1 MSNINSQLP
10 NAMPHR
16 LLEFCDSV
24 VIGLIALVSALG
36 TLIVTQSPWDEMQ
49 ELRILMVPLVSG
61 LITTGGL
68 YLFNIGRE
76 ARNVVLGRAVFGLL
90 LGASTLPVLAL
101 VWTSAEPILRRPI
114 VLLPGGAACCVFWY
128 YLSYPLARGFSSRS
142 NGLAD
147 QILDEAQRRVN
158 LPVPADKTLRDVKL
172 DAYQAGKHDQQVIE
186 KIEEKEKP

>member
-1 MSNINSQLP
+1 MSNINFQLP
-10 NAMPHR
+10 TAMPHR
-16 LLEFCDSV
+16 LLEYCDSI
-24 VIGLIALVSALG
+24 VIGLITLVSALA
-36 TLIVTQSPWDEMQ
+36 TLIVTGSPWDEMA

-101 VWTSAEPILRRPI
+101 VWTAAEPILRRPI
-114 VLLPGGAACCVFWY
+114 ILLPGGAACCVFWY

-172 DAYQAGKHDQQVIE
+172 DAYVAGKEDQ
-186 KIEEKEKP
+186 KAIEEIKEHDKP

>member
-1 MSNINSQLP
+1 MTNSNHHV
-10 NAMPHR
+10 AMPHR
-16 LLEFCDSV
+16 LIDYCDSI
-24 VIGLIALVSALG
+24 VIGLITLVSALG
-36 TLIVTQSPWDEMQ
+36 TLIVTGSPWDEMQ

-68 YLFNIGRE
+68 YLFNIGKE

-101 VWTSAEPILRRPI
+101 VWSSAEPILRRPI
-114 VLLPGGAACCVFWY
+114 ILLPGGAACCVFWY
-128 YLSYPLARGFSSRS
+128 YLSYPLARGFSNRS

-147 QILDEAQRRVN
+147 QILDEGQRRVG

-172 DAYQAGKHDQQVIE
+172 EAYVAGKEDQ
-186 KIEEKEKP
+186 KAIEEIKEHDKP